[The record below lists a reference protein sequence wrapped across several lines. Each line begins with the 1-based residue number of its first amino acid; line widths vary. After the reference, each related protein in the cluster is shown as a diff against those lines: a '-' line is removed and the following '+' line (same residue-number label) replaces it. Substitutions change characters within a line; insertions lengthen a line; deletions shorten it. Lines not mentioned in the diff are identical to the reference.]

1 MSRTE
6 QRNQRLRARATAQIH
21 TISQA
26 IDDAKRDGSRSPAE
40 LAEAEQALAQ
50 LEAMLAR
57 LERDAVVEND
67 ASPDDDATAAPSD
80 DAAISPRSQ

>member
-50 LEAMLAR
+50 LQAMLAR
-57 LERDAVVEND
+57 LERDAAVEND
-67 ASPDDDATAAPSD
+67 ASPSD
-80 DAAISPRSQ
+80 DAAKEPSDGAAINPRLQ